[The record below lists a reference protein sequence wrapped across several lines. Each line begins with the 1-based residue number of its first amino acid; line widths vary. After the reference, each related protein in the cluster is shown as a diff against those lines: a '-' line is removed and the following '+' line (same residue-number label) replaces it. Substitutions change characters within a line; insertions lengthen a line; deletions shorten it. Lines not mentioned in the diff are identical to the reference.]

1 MTRKRSDGPVKEIRN
16 TNGIEIRA
24 KTEEEDR
31 KTIGGYALRYNSPT
45 KIIDWWGDEFLE
57 EFAQG
62 AFDESIQSRVVKA
75 LWNHQTSCPLGS
87 TRSQTLRFN
96 KDPEGLNYDV
106 DLPGNTWGND
116 AYESVQRGDVDGS
129 SFGFITKE
137 EKWSVIDYEGR
148 KIDKRTIT
156 RAELIEVS
164 PCTFPAYD
172 SSEINCRSFEEIKE
186 QRKNQKTPQS
196 NQALEIEKLRT
207 QILLNI

>member
-1 MTRKRSDGPVKEIRN
+1 MTRKKSNGPVKEIRN
-16 TNGIEIRA
+16 ISGIEIRA
-24 KTEEEDR
+24 KTVEEDK

-45 KIIDWWGDEFLE
+45 KIIDLWGDEFLE

-75 LWNHQTSCPLGS
+75 LWNHQISYPLGS

-96 KDPEGLNYDV
+96 EDPEGLNYDV

-116 AYESVQRGDVDGS
+116 AYESVKRGDVDGS
-129 SFGFITKE
+129 SFGFITKD
-137 EKWSVIDYEGR
+137 EKWSVIDYEG
-148 KIDKRTIT
+148 KMIDKRTIT

-186 QRKNQKTPQS
+186 KRENQKTPET
-196 NQALEIEKLRT
+196 NRALEIEKLRT

>member
-1 MTRKRSDGPVKEIRN
+1 MTRKKSEGPVKEIRN
-16 TNGIEIRA
+16 TSGIEIRA
-24 KTEEEDR
+24 KTAEEDK
-31 KTIGGYALRYNSPT
+31 KTIGGYALRYNAPT

-62 AFDESIQSRVVKA
+62 AFDESIQARTVKA

-87 TRSQTLRFN
+87 TKSQTLRFN
-96 KDPEGLNYDV
+96 VDPEGLNYDV
-106 DLPGNTWGND
+106 DLPGNTWGDD

-129 SFGFITKE
+129 SFGFITKD
-137 EKWSVIDYEGR
+137 EKWSVIDYEGK

-186 QRKNQKTPQS
+186 QREKQKTPGT
-196 NQALEIEKLRT
+196 NHELEIEKLRT
-207 QILLNI
+207 QILLNF

>member
-1 MTRKRSDGPVKEIRN
+1 
-16 TNGIEIRA
+16 
-24 KTEEEDR
+24 
-31 KTIGGYALRYNSPT
+31 
-45 KIIDWWGDEFLE
+45 
-57 EFAQG
+57 
-62 AFDESIQSRVVKA
+62 
-75 LWNHQTSCPLGS
+75 
-87 TRSQTLRFN
+87 
-96 KDPEGLNYDV
+96 V

-116 AYESVQRGDVDGS
+116 AYESVKRGDVDGS
-129 SFGFITKE
+129 SFGFITKD

-186 QRKNQKTPQS
+186 KRENEKKPET
-196 NQALEIEKLRT
+196 NQALEIEQLRT